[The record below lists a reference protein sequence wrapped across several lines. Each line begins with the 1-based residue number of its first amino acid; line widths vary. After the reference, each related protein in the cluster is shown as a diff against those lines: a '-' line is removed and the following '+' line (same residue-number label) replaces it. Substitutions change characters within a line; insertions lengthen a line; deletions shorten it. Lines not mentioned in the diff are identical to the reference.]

1 MKKSTLIRIII
12 FYLIGI
18 SISNI
23 FRFDLLDLDA
33 TIERMPVWSIAIFAP
48 LGAIGLFIGAIISIR
63 LIRKDRPTEYSL
75 FGTSKK
81 WSIIMSIIPV
91 AILTIIGVHSSREAN
106 IHYYGLFAGIGTFIY
121 CIFEEIGWRAYLQEE
136 LKMMKEWQRTLLI
149 GFLWYLWHLTF
160 LTESSLAEN
169 IFFLSM
175 LIFGSWGI
183 GKIMELTKSV
193 FAASCFHLII
203 QIMMFNALIK
213 NGINGNE
220 KLIILG
226 ISVIA
231 WIVILKKWK
240 KENRVAHPVTNK

>member
-1 MKKSTLIRIII
+1 MKKSSLIRIII

-23 FRFDLLDLDA
+23 FRFDLLNSDA
-33 TIERMPVWSIAIFAP
+33 IIENMPVWSIAFSAP

-63 LIRKDRPTEYSL
+63 LLKKERRTEYSF

-81 WSIIMSIIPV
+81 WSIIMPIIPV
-91 AILTIIGVHSSREAN
+91 VLLTVLGVQNSKEVDT
-106 IHYYGLFAGIGTFIY
+106 HYYGLFAGIGTFIY
-121 CIFEEIGWRAYLQEE
+121 CMFEEIGWRAYLQEE
-136 LKMMKEWQRTLLI
+136 LRMIKEWQRTLLI
-149 GFLWYLWHLTF
+149 GFLWYFWHLSF

-213 NGINGNE
+213 NGIDPNE

-226 ISVIA
+226 ISVII
-231 WIVILKKWK
+231 WIVILKRWK
-240 KENRVAHPVTNK
+240 NEIRTVNPVTNK